1 MKRVLLG
8 LLAVVGLIV
17 LVASF
22 VLIPPHL
29 QIRGVAPALP
39 SQEDLRSLLGV
50 AGGPTAIHL
59 VVSSEQTSGDF
70 ELGHTSV
77 VIEWPDGRLF
87 VIDAA
92 MDHEATLEF
101 AELISLMGGEGGEVR
116 FHGTIASLLGSAATR
131 ISGLGFTHLHVDHVQ
146 GIDALCTARGDGAK
160 VVRTTWQAK
169 EHNLHT
175 EQSAGLVETSCFEP
189 LTLAGEGLLRVD
201 GFPGLGIAGLG
212 GHTPGSTLFA
222 VGVGEKLWLM
232 SGDITNAK
240 SAILENVGK
249 GFVYSGLLVPEDA
262 GRTELLRHWLAELD
276 ARPGFEVVVS
286 HDVGSARLSGMREF
300 VPPQP

>member
-1 MKRVLLG
+1 MKWVLRG
-8 LLAVVGLIV
+8 LLAVVGVIV
-17 LVASF
+17 LAASIL
-22 VLIPPHL
+22 LIPPHL

-39 SQEDLRSLLGV
+39 SPEDLRSLLGV
-50 AGGPTAIHL
+50 AGGPAAIHL
-59 VVSSEQTSGDF
+59 LVSSEQTSGDF

-101 AELISLMGGEGGEVR
+101 AELTSWMGGASSEVR

-131 ISGLGFTHLHVDHVQ
+131 VSGLGFTHLHIDHVQ
-146 GIDALCTARGDGAK
+146 GIDALCSASRDGAR
-160 VVRTTWQAK
+160 VVRTRWQAK
-169 EHNLHT
+169 AHNLHT
-175 EQSAGLVETSCFEP
+175 QESAGLVEASCFEP
-189 LTLAGEGLLRVD
+189 LTLEGEGLLRVD

-222 VGVGEKLWLM
+222 AGVGEKLWLM

-249 GFVYSGLLVPEDA
+249 GFVYSGLIVPENTA
-262 GRTELLRHWLAELD
+262 RNEQLRRWLAALD
-276 ARPGFEVVVS
+276 ARPEFEVVVS
-286 HDVGSARLSGMREF
+286 HDVESARRSGLHEF
-300 VPPQP
+300 VPPPP